1 MKACITEFFF
11 YICAKIFAVQKKF
24 QWAMPLHL
32 ERESH
37 QNCKQDPVGLKFL
50 KCAPFFVSWI
60 EGTSCTLLSPPT
72 GPVLSLHHSHHK
84 FPTFTATLHSLTTP
98 HTPPYSYFSPHNT
111 LSTPHSLATHS
122 PLSHHTFLTLTPHN
136 PHPLTTPIS
145 QHTLPSVTTNSYILF
160 LTTPHSLYSLDAPH
174 TSNFH
179 IKTLSHHSL
188 PLQTLSPHHTL
199 PILSPHTLHSLTSH
213 SPLSHHTFSTFSPHT
228 PHYRTTLSS
237 HSLLSHPTTPSRL
250 FHHTPQFLTSLPTS
264 VPVSFRISLPT
275 LSPHSLLF
283 YFTSYSRTSLKSHS
297 PLSNLTLLPHIPT
310 FITLSTLSP
319 HSPISR
325 YTPHSHLISSP
336 ISHSRLSYLTPYTLS
351 PPPLSPGRTLR
362 WEMGCGLWA
371 LYTGKIFAHVLFSL
385 SPALSAGKFRTGR
398 IPMFQLFSLV
408 HKCDFKT
415 RRNCLQ
421 A

>member
-1 MKACITEFFF
+1 
-11 YICAKIFAVQKKF
+11 
-24 QWAMPLHL
+24 MPLHL

-50 KCAPFFVSWI
+50 KCAPFFCFVNRRDI
-60 EGTSCTLLSPPT
+60 LHTSLSTHTPRSLITPLSPQVPHFHRNS
-72 GPVLSLHHSHHK
+72 PLSHHTTHS
-84 FPTFTATLHSLTTP
+84 PILLLFTTQHTL
-98 HTPPYSYFSPHNT
+98 
-111 LSTPHSLATHS
+111 HSLATHS

-145 QHTLPSVTTNSYILF
+145 QHTLPSVTTNSYN
-160 LTTPHSLYSLDAPH
+160 SLSYH
-174 TSNFH
+174 T
-179 IKTLSHHSL
+179 TLSLFSRRTTHLQLSHQNTLSPLTPTIISHHTLHTLSTHHT
-188 PLQTLSPHHTL
+188 LQTLSPHHTL

-237 HSLLSHPTTPSRL
+237 HSLLSHPTTPSWL
-250 FHHTPQFLTSLPTS
+250 FHHTPQFLTSLPTF

-275 LSPHSLLF
+275 LSPHSPLF

-362 WEMGCGLWA
+362 WEMGVWSVSTV
-371 LYTGKIFAHVLFSL
+371 YRENIRPRFIFPFACVVS
-385 SPALSAGKFRTGR
+385 GQ
-398 IPMFQLFSLV
+398 I
-408 HKCDFKT
+408 
-415 RRNCLQ
+415 
-421 A
+421 

>member
-1 MKACITEFFF
+1 
-11 YICAKIFAVQKKF
+11 
-24 QWAMPLHL
+24 MPLHL

-60 EGTSCTLLSPPT
+60 EGTSCTLLSQPT
-72 GPVLSLHHSHHK
+72 RPVLSLHHSHHK

-188 PLQTLSPHHTL
+188 PLSFHTTHSPLSQHTTHSKLSHHTTHYQFSHRILSTLSLHTPHFLTTHSPLSRRTLPTIVPLSHPTPYSLTLPHHPDCFTTH
-199 PILSPHTLHSLTSH
+199 PNFSPHFLLSYQSHFASH
-213 SPLSHHTFSTFSPHT
+213 SPLSHHT
-228 PHYRTTLSS
+228 PHYFTSLHTLVQVSNLIPHSRTSLCYRTFPLSLRS
-237 HSLLSHPTTPSRL
+237 PL
-250 FHHTPQFLTSLPTS
+250 FHHTPPFLAMLLTLISSHPQFLTLD
-264 VPVSFRISLPT
+264 FLISLLI
-275 LSPHSLLF
+275 LSHHHPCPQGGHW
-283 YFTSYSRTSLKSHS
+283 
-297 PLSNLTLLPHIPT
+297 
-310 FITLSTLSP
+310 
-319 HSPISR
+319 
-325 YTPHSHLISSP
+325 
-336 ISHSRLSYLTPYTLS
+336 
-351 PPPLSPGRTLR
+351 GER
-362 WEMGCGLWA
+362 WGCGLWA

>member
-1 MKACITEFFF
+1 MNRRDILHTSLSTHTPCSLIT
-11 YICAKIFAVQKKF
+11 
-24 QWAMPLHL
+24 P
-32 ERESH
+32 
-37 QNCKQDPVGLKFL
+37 
-50 KCAPFFVSWI
+50 
-60 EGTSCTLLSPPT
+60 LSPH
-72 GPVLSLHHSHHK
+72 V
-84 FPTFTATLHSLTTP
+84 P
-98 HTPPYSYFSPHNT
+98 HFHRN
-111 LSTPHSLATHS
+111 S
-122 PLSHHTFLTLTPHN
+122 PLSHHTTHSPILLLFTTQHTLHSPLSRHTLSTLSPHN

-145 QHTLPSVTTNSYILF
+145 QHTLPSVTTNSYNSLSYH
-160 LTTPHSLYSLDAPH
+160 TTPSLFSRRTTHLQLSH
-174 TSNFH
+174 QN
-179 IKTLSHHSL
+179 TLSPLTPTIISHHTL
-188 PLQTLSPHHTL
+188 PTLSPHHTL

-250 FHHTPQFLTSLPTS
+250 FHHTSQFLTSLPTF
-264 VPVSFRISLPT
+264 VPVSFRISLLT
-275 LSPHSLLF
+275 LSPHSPLF

-362 WEMGCGLWA
+362 
-371 LYTGKIFAHVLFSL
+371 
-385 SPALSAGKFRTGR
+385 
-398 IPMFQLFSLV
+398 
-408 HKCDFKT
+408 
-415 RRNCLQ
+415 
-421 A
+421 

>member
-1 MKACITEFFF
+1 
-11 YICAKIFAVQKKF
+11 
-24 QWAMPLHL
+24 MPLHL

-50 KCAPFFVSWI
+50 KCAHFFVSWI
-60 EGTSCTLLSPPT
+60 EGTSCTLLSQPT
-72 GPVLSLHHSHHK
+72 RPVLSLHHCHHK

-111 LSTPHSLATHS
+111 LSTLSPHIPYSHTTQSS
-122 PLSHHTFLTLTPHN
+122 PSHHTNLSAHTPVCHYKLLHSLSYHTTLSLFSRRTTHLQLSHQNTLSPLTP
-136 PHPLTTPIS
+136 TI
-145 QHTLPSVTTNSYILF
+145 I
-160 LTTPHSLYSLDAPH
+160 
-174 TSNFH
+174 
-179 IKTLSHHSL
+179 SHHT
-188 PLQTLSPHHTL
+188 LQTLSPHHTL

-250 FHHTPQFLTSLPTS
+250 FHHTPQFLTSLPTF
-264 VPVSFRISLPT
+264 VPVSFLISLPT
-275 LSPHSLLF
+275 LSPHSPLF

-362 WEMGCGLWA
+362 WEMGVWSVSTV
-371 LYTGKIFAHVLFSL
+371 YRENIRPRFIFPFACVVS
-385 SPALSAGKFRTGR
+385 GQ
-398 IPMFQLFSLV
+398 I
-408 HKCDFKT
+408 
-415 RRNCLQ
+415 
-421 A
+421 

>member
-1 MKACITEFFF
+1 
-11 YICAKIFAVQKKF
+11 
-24 QWAMPLHL
+24 MPLHL

-60 EGTSCTLLSPPT
+60 EGTSCTLLSQPT
-72 GPVLSLHHSHHK
+72 RPVLSLHHSHHK

-145 QHTLPSVTTNSYILF
+145 QHTLPSVTTNSYN
-160 LTTPHSLYSLDAPH
+160 SLSYH
-174 TSNFH
+174 T
-179 IKTLSHHSL
+179 TLSLFSRRTTHLQLSHQNTLSPLTPTIISHHTL
-188 PLQTLSPHHTL
+188 PTLSTHHTLQTLSPHHTL

-250 FHHTPQFLTSLPTS
+250 FHHTPQFLTSLPTF

-275 LSPHSLLF
+275 LSPHSPLF

-325 YTPHSHLISSP
+325 YTPHSHLILSP

-362 WEMGCGLWA
+362 WEMGVWSVSTV
-371 LYTGKIFAHVLFSL
+371 YRENIRPRFIFPFACVVS
-385 SPALSAGKFRTGR
+385 GQ
-398 IPMFQLFSLV
+398 I
-408 HKCDFKT
+408 
-415 RRNCLQ
+415 
-421 A
+421 